1 MVCIEQSRETAQGIL
16 ASRFEHGET
25 MNQSKTGASHRV
37 SLESQINAIRTGGGK
52 MEALAAFYEDRSGI
66 IAPLMLAA
74 RAQSNQKPKTMMI
87 QVEGKLTDESLVA
100 LYQTS
105 RGWPAATFTIIDLS
119 AVMGSAVS
127 CDFVRRLANQK
138 TAIVGADT
146 VLFIVAPQP
155 YVYGLCRMF
164 QTLREGKSPLLV
176 IVHGLDE
183 ALAAMGIEPPHFEPF
198 VIRA

>member
-1 MVCIEQSRETAQGIL
+1 
-16 ASRFEHGET
+16 
-25 MNQSKTGASHRV
+25 
-37 SLESQINAIRTGGGK
+37 
-52 MEALAAFYEDRSGI
+52 MEPLAAFFEDRSEI
-66 IAPLMLAA
+66 IVPMMLAA

-87 QVEGKLTDESLVA
+87 QVEGKLTDESLVT

-105 RGWPAATFTIIDLS
+105 RGFPAATFTIVDLS
-119 AVMGSAVS
+119 AVTGSAVS
-127 CDFVRRLANQK
+127 CDFVRKFANQK
-138 TAIVGADT
+138 TAIADVDT

-164 QTLREGKSPLLV
+164 QTLREGNSPLLV

-198 VIRA
+198 VIQA